1 MLQSSIVALNTAM
14 KVCSFSG
21 APGAQKALLWLW
33 ASAEQLQPTAVTY
46 SYVASALRSQ
56 HDSVRLLAGVRQ
68 RFLLDIKTI
77 SGQTR
82 RPAERKCKRGRER
95 ERERN

>member
-1 MLQSSIVALNTAM
+1 MTAIVAYYCVDDSLSIIGLQSQSFIRCAVCRNQAM

-46 SYVASALRSQ
+46 SS
-56 HDSVRLLAGVRQ
+56 LA
-68 RFLLDIKTI
+68 
-77 SGQTR
+77 
-82 RPAERKCKRGRER
+82 AEREVNHEKP
-95 ERERN
+95 